1 MMRGKSMTILK
12 TIVVIVIYDFLKI
25 LIKSYLR
32 IWREIDIYDD
42 VDPEDDDFY
51 PEEDDEE

>member
-42 VDPEDDDFY
+42 VDSEDDDFY